1 MRACGVSGSALH
13 CAAPDGGA
21 GRRGLSRA
29 EDARTVFSAL
39 RGVVQPVFE
48 QRADLPLNERIR
60 MDGLAFLAAL
70 PEGGFPAA
78 FLDPQYRGV
87 LDHLSYGNEETARSS
102 RRAALPQ
109 MTEEIP
115 EFVRGIERVLIPSG
129 HLFLWVDKF
138 HLCTGVHEWLRGS
151 GFSIVDMITWHKGR
165 LGMGYR
171 SRRTSEHL
179 MVLQKPPRKAK
190 GVWTSHDIP
199 DVWSEKTVGRGGGV
213 HPKPVGLQA
222 ALISAV
228 TNPGDIVVDPA
239 AGSFTVREACRDR
252 GRNFLGCDING

>member
-1 MRACGVSGSALH
+1 MNGSALGL
-13 CAAPDGGA
+13 AAPDAAAA
-21 GRRGLSRA
+21 GRAVSRTQG
-29 EDARTVFSAL
+29 ARSVFSAL

-48 QRADLPLNERIR
+48 RRADLPLNERIC
-60 MDGLAFLAAL
+60 MDGLTFLAAL
-70 PEGGFPAA
+70 PARGFPAA

-87 LDHLSYGNEETARSS
+87 LDHLSYGNEDTARSK

-109 MTEEIP
+109 MTDEIP

-138 HLCTGVHEWLRGS
+138 HLCTGIHEWLQGS

-179 MVLQKPPRKAK
+179 LVLQKPPRKAK
-190 GVWTSHDIP
+190 GVWTSHNIP
-199 DVWSEKTVGRGGGV
+199 DVWSEKTAGRGGGV

-228 TNPGDIVVDPA
+228 TNPGDIVIDPA
-239 AGSFTVREACRDR
+239 AGSFTVREACRDG